1 MKTSFISTLCVVA
14 LALCLGSCKKSKTR
28 NVNIDLHT
36 DAPLSGENDQLL
48 PKEIVK
54 LLEPIECEGAANAIV
69 TITVHRH
76 DFNPVKTA
84 AIEIPVSGASALR
97 KKLNML
103 AFEHLKA
110 EYTNNSLAFPNVEI
124 LYAIAPADAAGTGI
138 SGALPNGQDNF
149 TFTCCDESGGQQGA
163 VPGLAKNFDA
173 LVAMIRDSICAAAAP
188 AFSVIYQ
195 QQGTATSAPPATY
208 PGSPAPASS
217 APIEAVFNEIGDKN
231 VDPEKRLTMI
241 AGKMSLFAPNALVKE
256 IGDAG
261 TSSEPSPVA
270 EYLEK
275 IALYR
280 SLDRIEVLEALQNEQ
295 GLYWE
300 IRLKEHHA
308 NVNR

>member
-1 MKTSFISTLCVVA
+1 MKSSFISLCLVA
-14 LALCLGSCKKSKTR
+14 LALCLGSCKKNKTR

-36 DAPLSGENDQLL
+36 DAPLSSENDQLL
-48 PKEIVK
+48 PKEILK
-54 LLEPIECEGAANAIV
+54 LLEPIECEGADNAIV

-110 EYTNNSLAFPNVEI
+110 EYANNSAAFPNVEI
-124 LYAIAPADAAGTGI
+124 LYAPADGTG
-138 SGALPNGQDNF
+138 SGDLPAGQDNV
-149 TFTCCDESGGQQGA
+149 TFSCCGESGGQQDA

-195 QQGTATSAPPATY
+195 QRGAAPPAIST
-208 PGSPAPASS
+208 GSPAPASS
-217 APIEAVFNEIGDKN
+217 ASIEAVFNEIGDKN
-231 VDPEKRLTMI
+231 TDPEKRLEMI

-261 TSSEPSPVA
+261 TSSEPFPVA

-280 SLDRIEVLEALQNEQ
+280 SLDRIEVVEALQNDQ